1 MTQDSMRRET
11 TNRGWATAGLL
22 GAALSIGWV
31 GVAVAFVL
39 PAFTGSPPGTWGDG
53 VALGI
58 VVFGVLLLAAIAAV
72 GARSAWK
79 HAFYGEDE
87 QPRRLMTAG
96 LCTVVIA
103 GWPAVGALTRG
114 ADGILD
120 PTGAAAIA
128 LTAIGG
134 VTLVVLHRARN
145 AEGVRA

>member
-1 MTQDSMRRET
+1 MRRET
-11 TNRGWATAGLL
+11 TNRGWAAAGLL
-22 GAALSIGWV
+22 GTALSLGWV

-39 PAFTGSPPGTWGDG
+39 PAFTDSPPSTWGDG

-72 GARSAWK
+72 GARAAWK

-114 ADGILD
+114 VDGILD
-120 PTGAAAIA
+120 PTGGGALA
-128 LTAIGG
+128 LTALGG
-134 VTLVVLHRARN
+134 ATLVVLHRARQQTG
-145 AEGVRA
+145 A

>member
-1 MTQDSMRRET
+1 MRRAT
-11 TNRGWATAGLL
+11 TNRGWAAAGLL

-31 GVAVAFVL
+31 AVAVAFVL
-39 PAFTGSPPGTWGDG
+39 PAFTDSPPTSVGDG

-58 VVFGVLLLAAIAAV
+58 VVVGVLLLAAIAAV
-72 GARSAWK
+72 GARAAWK

-114 ADGILD
+114 TDGIAD
-120 PTGAAAIA
+120 PTGAGALA
-128 LTAIGG
+128 LTLLGG
-134 VTLVVLHRARN
+134 ATLVTLHRARV
-145 AEGVRA
+145 AEALRNN

>member
-1 MTQDSMRRET
+1 VRQDSVQRT
-11 TNRGWATAGLL
+11 TASRGWAAAGVL
-22 GAALSIGWV
+22 GAVLSIGWV
-31 GVAVAFVL
+31 AVAVAFVL
-39 PAFTGSPPGTWGDG
+39 PAFTGSAPTTIGDG

-58 VVFGVLLLAAIAAV
+58 VVFGVLLLAAISAV

-79 HAFYGEDE
+79 HAYYGESE

-128 LTAIGG
+128 LTLLGG
-134 VTLVVLHRARN
+134 VTLVVMQRARV
-145 AEGVRA
+145 AAAQGR